1 MSLLIQKQGL
11 SDTFQDL
18 GRYGYQYLGVNPGGV
33 MDSVAMRMANA
44 LVGNDPEEAVLEMHF
59 PAAVILFEEPVLFS
73 LSGADFSAV
82 MSNQEIPI
90 GHPVLVS
97 TGSILQFRAKQ
108 KGARVYLA
116 IQGGFQL
123 SRWLNSCSTHLK
135 TKTGGFQGR
144 ALQKN
149 DRIFC
154 KQQVTI
160 HKSLPDSG
168 FVILPWQ
175 TNMHDFYRT
184 GKLRFVAGEEYW
196 LLQKSSRQKI
206 EDHSFHISREADRMG
221 YRIKGESL
229 MLESPMEM
237 ISSAIT
243 RGTIQLLPD
252 NQLIVLM
259 ADHQTIGGY
268 PRIGHIISA
277 DFPTL
282 AQLDSGD
289 DFSLQQVTLSEA
301 ENVFYQ
307 LEMNLQ
313 LLQNAC
319 NFRLKEYVSR

>member
-33 MDSVAMRMANA
+33 MDSIAMRIANA

-59 PAAVILFEEPVLFS
+59 PAAVILFEEAVLLS
-73 LSGADFSAV
+73 LAGADFSAAIGDK
-82 MSNQEIPI
+82 EIPI
-90 GHPVLVS
+90 CHPVLVS
-97 TGSILQFRAKQ
+97 AGSILHFRSKQ

-123 SRWLNSCSTHLK
+123 SRWLDSCSTHLRAK
-135 TKTGGFQGR
+135 VGGFQGK

-154 KQQVTI
+154 KQQQSI
-160 HKSLPDSG
+160 FKQLPDIA
-168 FVILPWQ
+168 FEILHWQ
-175 TNMHDFYRT
+175 ANMHDFYREE
-184 GKLRFVAGEEYW
+184 KLRFVPGEEYW
-196 LLQKSSRQKI
+196 LLQIASRHKL
-206 EDHSFHISREADRMG
+206 EDHPFHISRESDRMG

-229 MLESPMEM
+229 MLETTLEM

-259 ADHQTIGGY
+259 AEHQTTGGY

-282 AQLDSGD
+282 AQLDTGA
-289 DFSLQQVTLSEA
+289 DFSLQQITLTEA
-301 ENVFYQ
+301 EDVFCKQ
-307 LEMNLQ
+307 EMNLQ
-313 LLQNAC
+313 QLQNAC
-319 NFRLKEYVSR
+319 NFRLKEYLSQ